1 MKSGILV
8 TFYDGSTQTYRSEV
22 LNDPTSIA
30 YDPSVVEVVDLNTMT
45 VLWAL

>member
-1 MKSGILV
+1 MKQILV

-22 LNDPTSIA
+22 LNDPASIA